1 MNRQTRGESGKER
14 KKKERET
21 RGKER
26 KGEERRGKERKGEEN
41 KRTER
46 QKQLSS
52 SVLLLVCLFVLFVVM
67 FFCV

>member
-21 RGKER
+21 
-26 KGEERRGKERKGEEN
+26 RGKERKGEEN